1 MSSAL
6 DLPFDLFQAT
16 RLSPDEVR
24 RELAGHLY
32 GHGHLSFGKARELA
46 GMNATAFLHFLGALG
61 VPVHYEVGDYEADL
75 ATMRSLGRL

>member
-6 DLPFDLFQAT
+6 DLPFDLFRAA

-24 RELAGHLY
+24 RELAVHLY
-32 GHGHLSFGKARELA
+32 RQGHLSFGKARELA
-46 GMNATAFLHFLGALG
+46 GTTATAFLHVLGALG
-61 VPVHYEVGDYEADL
+61 VAIHYEVEDYEADV